1 MIKLT
6 DLLREASVV
15 YGNTEVYA
23 STSPDQKYVD
33 LFKVKDFP
41 PIKKDTDAFANRAFR
56 VIMEKIVKR
65 AYSNISSL
73 DEYLSEIGE
82 ESTKKDI
89 NDEIAKLTSFHTVYV
104 HPDEDMMFI
113 TNSLDRF
120 SGKYKTEEGWGLGKD
135 REWVKI

>member
-6 DLLREASVV
+6 DLLREASIA

-23 STSPDQKYVD
+23 STSLDGKYVD

-41 PIKKDTDAFANRAFR
+41 AIKKGSDAFANGTFR
-56 VIMEKIVKR
+56 TMLDKIIKR
-65 AYSNISSL
+65 SWNMSL
-73 DEYLSEIGE
+73 DEYLSEMGE
-82 ESTKKDI
+82 ESTKKDT

-104 HPDEDMMFI
+104 YPDEDMIFI